1 MPKVSKVKVAGVPG
15 TDPTLPRIEFK
26 RGKEIFYLCF
36 NFRALAIAQR
46 NLRLAGVDC
55 NLLQALD
62 LSGMD
67 AERIVP
73 VFYATLITHQPDI
86 TYEQVWGLI
95 DLSNLGKVFSV
106 IAEAYVASLAESSD
120 TDAKADPTQPE

>member
-1 MPKVSKVKVAGVPG
+1 MSKAKVKVAGIPG

-26 RGKEIFYLCF
+26 RGKETFYLCF
-36 NFRALAIAQR
+36 NFRALAIAQK
-46 NLRLAGVDC
+46 NLRLSGVEC
-55 NLLQALD
+55 NLLKALD

-86 TYEQVWGLI
+86 TIEQVENLI
-95 DLSNLGKVFSV
+95 DLKNIGLVFNV
-106 IAEAYVASLAESSD
+106 IADAYVASLAEPSD
-120 TDAKADPTQPE
+120 EDEKPDPLQPE